1 MAIGRTGLND
11 EKLNIRRGKL
21 VFSGEEVASIFEPS
35 IRAAE
40 KSIRQRISTSKNA
53 NYQNGPV
60 PVAMVGGFSE
70 SVFFRTELQARL
82 GSLAQICKPDE
93 ATSKA
98 VANGAVA
105 WLIDGVV
112 SARVA
117 KMTYGI
123 RCTTRFRPMDRQH
136 AARQAQSFVGLDGSI
151 RLANSFG
158 AILHKGESGVED
170 RDYIEPF
177 SLTWAATAPTL
188 RKDVTLLVYRGDADP
203 LPDFVDE
210 PGL

>member
-1 MAIGRTGLND
+1 MSTNEGR
-11 EKLNIRRGKL
+11 
-21 VFSGEEVASIFEPS
+21 
-35 IRAAE
+35 
-40 KSIRQRISTSKNA
+40 
-53 NYQNGPV
+53 PV

-70 SVFFRTELQARL
+70 SVFFRTELQSRL
-82 GSLAQICKPDE
+82 AGIAQICKPDE

-98 VANGAVA
+98 VANGGVA

-123 RCTTRFRPMDRQH
+123 RCSTKFKPKLESH
-136 AARQAQSFVGLDGSI
+136 IARQAQSFIGWDGTP
-151 RLANSFG
+151 RLTNSFG

-177 SLTWAATAPTL
+177 SLTWPSTSPTL
-188 RKDVTLLVYRGDADP
+188 RKDVALLVYRGEADP
-203 LPDFVDE
+203 LPDFIDE